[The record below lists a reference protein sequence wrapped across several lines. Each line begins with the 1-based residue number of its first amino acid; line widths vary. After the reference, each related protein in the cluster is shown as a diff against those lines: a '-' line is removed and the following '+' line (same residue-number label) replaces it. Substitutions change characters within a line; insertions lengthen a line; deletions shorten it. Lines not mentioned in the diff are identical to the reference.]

1 MLGDKHA
8 FHSADFQCGVCVNLV
23 MIVVLKFVVVV
34 IILSTLQV
42 SIFPI
47 NTLCLECGLLC

>member
-1 MLGDKHA
+1 ML
-8 FHSADFQCGVCVNLV
+8 FVLPDFQCGVCVNLV
-23 MIVVLKFVVVV
+23 MIVVLEFVVVV

-47 NTLCLECGLLC
+47 NALCLECGLLW